1 MVDNLFINGCWVRP
15 THGGKIVSIDPATE
29 TVIQSVGS
37 ATEDD
42 IDLAVRAARSAFS
55 GDWGNLSG
63 YERAY
68 FLNSLADD
76 LEQHRE
82 ELSVLEVRDNGKPLS
97 EAQRDVSDAVSCF
110 RYYAVLAR
118 ELDELQDEPNPLSNT
133 SFECRVRHE
142 AIGVV
147 GLILPWNN
155 PLLSAAKKVAPALA
169 AGAACVLKPS
179 ELTPLTA
186 LQLGAAAERVGLPG
200 GALNIVPGC
209 GKEAGHALGQH
220 PGVDKVVFS
229 GSVPT
234 GAKVMSAAV
243 SGIKNVSLELGGK
256 SAFIVFD
263 DADIEAAVEWVMC
276 GIFWNQGQI
285 YSATSRLLVQ
295 REIAPRLLE
304 RLVEAAR
311 SIKVGSGLEP
321 GVQMGPLVGAE
332 QYRKVMSL
340 ISHGV
345 DEATLVSGGGRPSS
359 LCCGY
364 FVEPTIFD
372 EPDADSFIWTE
383 DIFGPVLCVKRFNTE
398 LQAVSYANDRRYG
411 FAAAVMSAD
420 TERAARVANA
430 LRAGIVWINCSQPT
444 FIEAPSGGVRHS
456 GGRRALGWNGLAD
469 YLEVK
474 QVTRYVSSMPWRWY

>member
-1 MVDNLFINGCWVRP
+1 VDKLFIDGYWVP
-15 THGGKIVSIDPATE
+15 PIHGRTIFSINPATE
-29 TVIQSVGS
+29 DIIQSVGS
-37 ATEDD
+37 ASEDD
-42 IDLAVRAARSAFS
+42 IDLAVCAARRAFT
-55 GDWGNLSG
+55 GEWGSLSG
-63 YERAY
+63 YERAC
-68 FLNSLADD
+68 FLNMLADD

-82 ELSVLEVRDNGKPLS
+82 ALAVLEVCDNGKPLL
-97 EAQRDVSDAVSCF
+97 EAQRDVADAVSCF

-118 ELDELQDEPNPLSNT
+118 ELDELQDEPNPLSNA
-133 SFECRVRHE
+133 SFDCRVRHE

-155 PLLSAAKKVAPALA
+155 PLLTAARKVAPALA

-186 LQLGAAAERVGLPG
+186 LQLGAAAERVGLPR
-200 GALNIVPGC
+200 GALNIVPGF

-285 YSATSRLLVQ
+285 YGATSRLLVQ
-295 REIAPRLLE
+295 RKIAPRLLE

-311 SIKVGSGLEP
+311 SIKIGSGLEP
-321 GVQMGPLVGAE
+321 GVKMGPLVGAE

-340 ISHGV
+340 IAHGAE
-345 DEATLVSGGGRPSS
+345 EATLVSGGGRPSCFS
-359 LCCGY
+359 YGY

-372 EPDADSFIWTE
+372 EPDPDSFIWNE

-398 LQAVSYANDRRYG
+398 VQAISYANDRRYG

-420 TERAARVANA
+420 PERAARVANA
-430 LRAGIVWINCSQPT
+430 LRAGIVWVNCSQPS
-444 FIEAPSGGVRHS
+444 FVEAPRGGARHS
-456 GGRRALGWNGLAD
+456 GGRRALGGNGLAD

-474 QVTRYVSSMPWRWY
+474 QVTRYVSNIPWRWY